1 MEARRARPR
10 PRPVPSRAMRALV
23 TGGAGFIGSNLVDAL
38 LDRGDEVTVVDD
50 LSSGRRA
57 NLDGAL
63 AGGATLH
70 QVDIRDKS
78 AVHAAFAAARP
89 QLVFHLAAQV
99 DVRRSL
105 ADPAEDAQINVV
117 GTINV
122 LEAAREHGVERLVNT
137 STGGAIYGDTD
148 VYPTPETEPA
158 LPMAAYGQ
166 SKLCA
171 EQYCALMDRV
181 YGLRT
186 VTLRYGNVYGPRQDP
201 KGEAGVI
208 AIFAGRLLDGED
220 PVVYGDGTQTRD
232 YTFVRD
238 IVAANLTAAGHPQ
251 ARGAFNIGT
260 GTESSVLDVL
270 AAMREAAGIDPGAF
284 QPRFEPP
291 RLGELDRS
299 SLDVSKAR
307 DELGFTASTPLAQ
320 GMRAV
325 LDALR

>member
-1 MEARRARPR
+1 
-10 PRPVPSRAMRALV
+10 MRTLV

-38 LDRGDEVTVVDD
+38 LDRGDEVTVLDD

-57 NLDGAL
+57 NLDDAL
-63 AGGATLH
+63 ARGATLREAD
-70 QVDIRDKS
+70 VRDAA
-78 AVHAAFAAARP
+78 AVGAAFATARP

-105 ADPAEDAQINVV
+105 ADPAHDAHINVL

-148 VYPTPETEPA
+148 VYPTPESEPA

-181 YGLRT
+181 YGLPA

-238 IVAANLTAAGHPQ
+238 IVAANLAAAETPD

-260 GTESSVLDVL
+260 GSESSVLDVL

-284 QPRFEPP
+284 QPRLEPR

-299 SLDVSKAR
+299 SLDVTKAR
-307 DELGFTASTPLAQ
+307 DELGFTARTPLVE
-320 GMRAV
+320 GMRSV
-325 LDALR
+325 LYALRQRS